1 MTLAKT
7 QQLLNPFLEERPT
20 ILAPAK
26 FVQLVIL
33 RQTTDFTI
41 LRTEASRE
49 LNSVLTPKSIV
60 DHEPTLRIAFF
71 GTKQKAVETRNYAA
85 IFRELKK
92 AYEVDTKTIKEILNR
107 IGLDDLSPEEVN
119 ASIDGCHLKDN
130 LCLKCP
136 RCILFGGISVERGE
150 REVSLKHRINYST
163 AYSLESYEE
172 VATAITFNAVYEEAE
187 VTGKALGTIY
197 AVDPVTNFPSIVT
210 LRAPTLRELILYV
223 KTLEVTAD
231 YGAETRVRGRVR
243 NHVVGIA
250 AGMQELITPL
260 ELTLELADR
269 RKDFESTP
277 ENLTKM
283 VYDIL
288 LRYRKAASFGTTAKV
303 LTPDE
308 LRDVLCEIQSTVVD
322 KEFIK
327 AVLLD
332 SLRFHKDAREALQ
345 RIGAEEE

>member
-1 MTLAKT
+1 MILAKT

-20 ILAPAK
+20 TLAPAK

-33 RQTTDFTI
+33 RQTTDFTV

-60 DHEPTLRIAFF
+60 NHEPTLRVAFF
-71 GTKQKAVETRNYAA
+71 GTKQKAVETRNYAS

-92 AYEVDTKTIKEILNR
+92 TYEVDTTTIKELLSQTA
-107 IGLDDLSPEEVN
+107 LDLPPEEVN
-119 ASIDGCHLKDN
+119 ASIDGCRLKDN

-136 RCILFGGISVERGE
+136 RCILFGGITVQRGE
-150 REVSLKHRINYST
+150 REASLKHRINYST

-197 AVDPVTNFPSIVT
+197 AVDPITNFPSIVT
-210 LRAPTLRELILYV
+210 LRAPTIRELTLYV

-250 AGMQELITPL
+250 SGMQELITPL

-277 ENLTKM
+277 ENLTQM
-283 VYDIL
+283 IYDIM
-288 LRYRKAASFGTTAKV
+288 LRYKKAASFGTTAKV
-303 LTPDE
+303 LTPNE
-308 LRDVLCEIQSTVVD
+308 LRDVLYEIQSTVVD

-327 AVLLD
+327 AILLD

-345 RIGAEEE
+345 RIRAEEE